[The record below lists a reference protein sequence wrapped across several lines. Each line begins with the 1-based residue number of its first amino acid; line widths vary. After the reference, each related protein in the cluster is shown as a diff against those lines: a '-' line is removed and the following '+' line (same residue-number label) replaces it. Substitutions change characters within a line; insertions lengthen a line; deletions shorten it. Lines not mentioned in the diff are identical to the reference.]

1 MIAKHTFKNVFW
13 IDIESPV
20 AAELIAC
27 EEEHLLPET
36 FFVTQQDEPFIS
48 HPDFLFLQ
56 MHEYAGPETIQ
67 PINVLLTKNGLYTYH
82 MHPLSIEH
90 PFRNIFSIDSPL
102 ENSHTD
108 TLLPAKL
115 LLLFLQAKIDTIGT
129 KIQQRDFKVLG
140 QFEEQIQIA
149 EIQLKELYTLLLK
162 TIESTE
168 HVLLP
173 HPIKLNQLILQT
185 QSHLFAIKEIKFKY
199 IEWHKAYAKEQAKEN
214 KRLRHTFKLSI
225 LLLAFII
232 IFAIL
237 IRYYGLTYL

>member
-56 MHEYAGPETIQ
+56 MHEYAGLETIQ

-102 ENSHTD
+102 E
-108 TLLPAKL
+108 K
-115 LLLFLQAKIDTIGT
+115 
-129 KIQQRDFKVLG
+129 
-140 QFEEQIQIA
+140 
-149 EIQLKELYTLLLK
+149 
-162 TIESTE
+162 
-168 HVLLP
+168 
-173 HPIKLNQLILQT
+173 
-185 QSHLFAIKEIKFKY
+185 
-199 IEWHKAYAKEQAKEN
+199 
-214 KRLRHTFKLSI
+214 
-225 LLLAFII
+225 
-232 IFAIL
+232 
-237 IRYYGLTYL
+237 

>member
-1 MIAKHTFKNVFW
+1 
-13 IDIESPV
+13 
-20 AAELIAC
+20 LIR
-27 EEEHLLPET
+27 HL
-36 FFVTQQDEPFIS
+36 
-48 HPDFLFLQ
+48 
-56 MHEYAGPETIQ
+56 
-67 PINVLLTKNGLYTYH
+67 K
-82 MHPLSIEH
+82 
-90 PFRNIFSIDSPL
+90 
-102 ENSHTD
+102 NSHTD